1 MIDRATVDRIFD
13 AAKIEEVVSDYVSLR
28 KRGVNYIG
36 LCPFHNEK
44 TPSFTV
50 SPAKGICKC
59 FGCGKGGNPVNF
71 IMELEQLS
79 YVEALRVLAKKYHI
93 EIEEKEESPEQQQE
107 RNDRESM
114 LVVNDFASKYFHDQ
128 LLNSEEGKNIGLSYF
143 VERGFHESTIEKFY
157 LGYSP
162 EQKDAFTKTAINK
175 GYKTTYL
182 IKTGL
187 TIQGENYQAD
197 RFRGRVM
204 FPIHN
209 LTGKVVG
216 FGGRILKNDKKTAKY
231 LNSPESEIYHK
242 GNILYGIF
250 HAKKEMVQKDR
261 CFLVEGYTDVM
272 ALHQAGIENVV
283 ASSGTA
289 LTPGQIRLIKRFT
302 NNITV
307 IYDGDAAGIKASLRG
322 IDLILEQGLNVRILL
337 LPEGEDPDSF
347 SKKQNATAFQQYIE
361 DNNSDFIKFK
371 TRLLLD
377 ESKNDP
383 IKRAQLVTD
392 IVKSIAI
399 IPDAIIR
406 QVYARECSTM
416 MEMDEKVILSE
427 ISKILVR
434 QKEDAWKE
442 ENRAKNVQNFNNPV
456 PSPINQP
463 APSPQNTTPP
473 SPFEHEERVIV
484 KFLVKYG
491 EHCLFDETD
500 PEYEEHPDLKVSEV
514 VFSGLEEDNLVF
526 KNPVYARILAEYQEN
541 VAEGVDPEKY
551 FTRHHDHEL
560 TRIIS
565 DIIAEPYEISK
576 MHTEHG
582 SFKGEEK
589 HLKNIIPKILL
600 EYKSKIL
607 DQRLADL
614 KMELLKPDASVNY
627 MEIMKQIQ
635 QYTAIRKQLRHAL
648 GGRIF

>member
-71 IMELEQLS
+71 LMELEQLS
-79 YVEALRVLAKKYHI
+79 YVEALKTLAKKYHI
-93 EIEEKEESPEQQQE
+93 EIEEKEESPEQLQE

-114 LVVNDFASKYFHDQ
+114 LVVNEFAAKYFTNQ
-128 LLNSEEGKNIGLSYF
+128 LLNTEEGTNIGLSYF
-143 VERGFHESTIEKFY
+143 KERGFQESIIDKFH

-162 EQKDAFTKTAINK
+162 EQKDAFTKRAITK

-182 IKTGL
+182 VKTGL
-187 TIQGENYQAD
+187 TIQGDNYQAD

-216 FGGRILKNDKKTAKY
+216 FGGRILRTDKKTAKY

-250 HAKKEMVQKDR
+250 HAKKEMVQQDR
-261 CFLVEGYTDVM
+261 CYLVEGYTDVM

-416 MEMDEKVILSE
+416 MKMDEKVILGE
-427 ISKILVR
+427 ISKMKKQ
-434 QKEDAWKE
+434 QKEEAWKQ
-442 ENRAKNVQNFNNPV
+442 ENRARNMQRQQPSTLPTPNNNVQKPV
-456 PSPINQP
+456 
-463 APSPQNTTPP
+463 APP
-473 SPFEHEERVIV
+473 SPFEHEERMIV

-491 EHCLFDETD
+491 EHTIFNETD
-500 PEYEEHPDLKVSEV
+500 PEYEEHKELKVSEV
-514 VFSGLEEDNLVF
+514 IFNGLEEDELIL
-526 KNPVYARILAEYQEN
+526 KNDTYALILREYE
-541 VAEGVDPEKY
+541 EHISETFEPEKY
-551 FTRHHDHEL
+551 FTRHHDHNL

-576 MHTEHG
+576 MHTEQS
-582 SFKGEEK
+582 SFTGEEK

-607 DQRLADL
+607 DQRLAEL
-614 KMELLKPDASVNY
+614 KSKMQNSTDAAQL

-635 QYTAIRKQLRHAL
+635 EYTTIRKQIRQAL

>member
-1 MIDRATVDRIFD
+1 MIDRATVDRIFE

-71 IMELEQLS
+71 MMELEQLS
-79 YVEALRVLAKKYHI
+79 YVEALRTLAKKYHI
-93 EIEEKEESPEQQQE
+93 EIEEKEESPEQAQE

-114 LVVNDFASKYFHDQ
+114 LVVNEFAVKYFQNQ
-128 LLNSEEGKNIGLSYF
+128 LFESEEGKAIGLSYF
-143 VERGFHESTIEKFY
+143 LDRGFQESILKKFN

-162 EQKDAFTKTAINK
+162 EQRDAFTKEGIKK

-182 IKTGL
+182 VKTGL
-187 TIQGENYQAD
+187 TIQGDNYQAD

-209 LTGKVVG
+209 LTGKTIG
-216 FGGRILKNDKKTAKY
+216 FGGRILKTDKKTAKY

-242 GNILYGIF
+242 SNILYGIF
-250 HAKKEMVQKDR
+250 HAKKDIVKQDR
-261 CFLVEGYTDVM
+261 CYLVEGYTDVL

-289 LTPGQIRLIKRFT
+289 LTPSQIRLIKRFT

-337 LPEGEDPDSF
+337 LPDGEDPDSF
-347 SKKQNATAFQQYIE
+347 AKKHNATELQAYI
-361 DNNSDFIKFK
+361 DQNNSDFIKFK

-377 ESKNDP
+377 DSKNDP
-383 IKRAQLVTD
+383 IKKAQLVTD

-406 QVYARECSTM
+406 QVYARECSSM
-416 MEMDEKVILSE
+416 MEIDEKVIISE
-427 ISKILVR
+427 IAKTKSKQSENIR
-434 QKEDAWKE
+434 KE
-442 ENRAKNVQNFNNPV
+442 ESRARNLQ
-456 PSPINQP
+456 SPPPIPNDAFLP
-463 APSPQNTTPP
+463 PEMGEPLVTISPYEN
-473 SPFEHEERVIV
+473 EERTII
-484 KFLVKYG
+484 KFLIKYG
-491 EHCLFDETD
+491 ENPIFVDSD
-500 PEYEEHPDLKVSEV
+500 PEYEDNEDLKVSEV
-514 VFSGLEEDNLVF
+514 ILDGLEEDALIMHNEA
-526 KNPVYARILAEYQEN
+526 YARIVKEYQNNDTEN
-541 VAEGVDPEKY
+541 FVPEKF
-551 FTRHHDHEL
+551 FTRHHDHTL
-560 TRIIS
+560 TKLVS
-565 DIIAEPYEISK
+565 DIIVEPYEISK
-576 MHTEHG
+576 MHTEDG
-582 SFKGEEK
+582 AFEGEEK
-589 HLKNIIPKILL
+589 HLKNIVPKILL

-607 DQRLADL
+607 DQRLVTLKADL
-614 KMELLKPDASVNY
+614 QKSTNNENSMK
-627 MEIMKQIQ
+627 IMKQIQ
-635 QYTAIRKQLRHAL
+635 QFMAIRKQIRQAL

>member
-1 MIDRATVDRIFD
+1 MIDRVTVDRIFE

-36 LCPFHNEK
+36 LCPFHDEK

-71 IMELEQLS
+71 MMELEQLS
-79 YVEALRVLAKKYHI
+79 YVEALRTLAKKYHI

-114 LVVNDFASKYFHDQ
+114 LVVNEFASKYFQDQ
-128 LLNSEEGKNIGLSYF
+128 LYNTQEGKAVGLGYF
-143 VERGFHESTIEKFY
+143 LERGFQESILEKFN

-162 EQKDAFTKTAINK
+162 EQRDAFTKESIKK

-182 IKTGL
+182 VKTGL
-187 TIQGENYQAD
+187 TIQGDNYQAD

-209 LTGKVVG
+209 LTGKVIG
-216 FGGRILKNDKKTAKY
+216 FGGRILKTDKKTAKY

-242 GNILYGIF
+242 SNILYGIF
-250 HAKKEMVQKDR
+250 HAKKDIVKLDR
-261 CFLVEGYTDVM
+261 CFLVEGYTDVLAM
-272 ALHQAGIENVV
+272 HQAGIENVV

-289 LTPGQIRLIKRFT
+289 LTPSQIRLVKRFT

-337 LPEGEDPDSF
+337 LPDGEDPDSF
-347 SKKQNATAFQQYIE
+347 AKKHNATELQEYIE
-361 DNNSDFIKFK
+361 KNNNDFIKFK
-371 TRLLLD
+371 TRLLLED
-377 ESKNDP
+377 SKNDP
-383 IKRAQLVTD
+383 IKKAQLVTD

-406 QVYARECSTM
+406 QVYARECSSM
-416 MEMDEKVILSE
+416 MNIDEKVIISE
-427 ISKILVR
+427 IAKIKT
-434 QKEDAWKE
+434 QQAENTKKE
-442 ENRAKNVQNFNNPV
+442 ENRARNFQSPPPIPEDAFLPPEMGEPI
-456 PSPINQP
+456 PSP
-463 APSPQNTTPP
+463 SLY
-473 SPFEHEERVIV
+473 EHEERAII
-484 KFLVKYG
+484 KFLIKYG
-491 EHCLFDETD
+491 KNSFFVDSD
-500 PEYEEHPDLKVSEV
+500 PEFVGNEDLTVSEV
-514 VFSGLEEDNLVF
+514 ILGGLEEDALIMHN
-526 KNPVYARILAEYQEN
+526 NVYARIIKEYQEN
-541 VAEGVDPEKY
+541 ETENFVPEKY
-551 FTRHHDHEL
+551 FTRHHDHTL
-560 TRIIS
+560 TKIVS

-576 MHTEHG
+576 MHTETG
-582 SFKGEEK
+582 SYQAEDK
-589 HLKNIIPKILL
+589 HLKNIIPKLLL

-607 DQRLADL
+607 DQRLTTLMSDL
-614 KMELLKPDASVNY
+614 NKATDNDNR

-635 QYTAIRKQLRHAL
+635 QFSAIKKQIRQAL